1 MTRLLYVIG
10 SPRGATSRSNTVA
23 SAYVEAFRAKNP
35 NVDIDALDL
44 WREELPVFDGEK
56 VMAKLA
62 VMRQGKPDEAQ
73 QAAWQSILAVVER
86 FRDADRYVF
95 SVPMWNG
102 SIPYR
107 LKHYID
113 VIMQPGLL
121 FNLDRAKGYSG
132 LLREKRA
139 TVVYSAGIYAP
150 GKPPQFGA
158 DFQVTYFDWWL
169 REAGITDIETIRL
182 PPLASAGDASEAL
195 ARAADEARALAAK

>member
-1 MTRLLYVIG
+1 MARLLYVIG
-10 SPRGATSRSNTVA
+10 SPRGAISRSNTVA
-23 SAYVEAFRAKNP
+23 AAYVEAFRVKNP
-35 NVDIDALDL
+35 GFEIDTLDL

-62 VMRQGKPDEAQ
+62 VMRQGKPDDAQ
-73 QAAWQSILAVVER
+73 RAAWQSILAVVER
-86 FRDADRYVF
+86 FRAADRYVF

-150 GKPPQFGA
+150 GRPPQFGA

-169 REAGITDIETIRL
+169 HEAGITDIETIRL
-182 PPLASAGDASEAL
+182 PPLASAGDASAAL